1 MISQMNFRDNTK
13 FLSNILVLIL
23 LIGNIFFAYQ
33 YVAVLRTQGLQQ
45 KEQNEKAAT
54 RTQVAQFNKFFID
67 TVINNK
73 SKISP
78 DDRIKLENDMR
89 QIHDENLLKLWD
101 AFVNSKDSK
110 ATQENAGKLMA
121 ALAGK
126 MI

>member
-1 MISQMNFRDNTK
+1 MISQMNFRDNTN